1 MLELYYVVSV
11 HWKILKLTCLSFI
24 HPIAD
29 CVGILMMSI
38 TCRLQIC
45 LNFTQIW
52 MCDVNGRQSPLE
64 ENLSC
69 VLTNGGS
76 IVCWGSMNPNWKQFH
91 VVHVPIQKEKRILN
105 GHVMPRYSLIL
116 LYGIL
121 LKTCGV
127 LHMHLICLQSK
138 ADPLD
143 TNALKME
150 CWQNISSLSNTETYS
165 RTIFP
170 PPHPFKFYLEVK
182 WRYSCPWMSFV
193 LLYVPSHTRSFTHKK
208 NEVIWLIKQ
217 WTPWHRPLHVCVL
230 SLCVLRVR

>member
-1 MLELYYVVSV
+1 
-11 HWKILKLTCLSFI
+11 
-24 HPIAD
+24 
-29 CVGILMMSI
+29 
-38 TCRLQIC
+38 
-45 LNFTQIW
+45 

-76 IVCWGSMNPNWKQFH
+76 IVCWGSMNPTWKQFH

-116 LYGIL
+116 LYGIF

-182 WRYSCPWMSFV
+182 WGYSCPVCPLSCCMYHPTQEVSLTRKMKLFDWLSSEPPGTV
-193 LLYVPSHTRSFTHKK
+193 LCMCVFCLCVFLESGKQVMARVRMHLPSHLTNDSAMSQMRVSLYTMVSQDATHCCLKS
-208 NEVIWLIKQ
+208 
-217 WTPWHRPLHVCVL
+217 C
-230 SLCVLRVR
+230 